1 MNVDYLLNE
10 FYFNKYHYG
19 VAFEELQSNWF
30 IRFLT
35 WQKTW
40 KRYWIYQ
47 LEKSEKVGSKKA
59 IKVLCKH
66 RDIWDKTYVYFIEP
80 SKVRD
85 RISIYYFYNQDEPV
99 KLIEL
104 LKSKLDNDS
113 LKDHTIFNTEDL
125 GW

>member
-1 MNVDYLLNE
+1 MDADLLLDK
-10 FYFNKYHYG
+10 FDFDKYHYG

-30 IRFLT
+30 IRLLT

-47 LEKSEKVGSKKA
+47 IKKPVEGDSKGVT
-59 IKVLCKH
+59 KVLCKD
-66 RDIWDKTYVYFIEP
+66 RDIWGMTLVYFIEP
-80 SKVRD
+80 FNLRD
-85 RISIYYFYNQDEPV
+85 RVSIYYFYNQDEPV

-104 LKSKLDNDS
+104 LKARLDNDS